1 MSNFCI
7 IFWEAN
13 FMNDEKV
20 IKQLTN
26 LKVLRKSKK
35 ITQLKLSMDLG
46 VSQELISRYENGSS
60 FPQPQMLITL
70 ANYFN
75 CSVDYLLG
83 LTDVATPT
91 KYLVAKNTS
100 INEAE
105 VLNKYN
111 MLSSEDKKCFNKFLS
126 FLLDNSKKE

>member
-91 KYLVAKNTS
+91 KYLVTKNTS

>member
-1 MSNFCI
+1 
-7 IFWEAN
+7 
-13 FMNDEKV
+13 MNDEKI

-46 VSQELISRYENGSS
+46 VSQELISRYEKGSS

-83 LTDVATPT
+83 LTDVTTPVR
-91 KYLVAKNTS
+91 YLASGNNSTS
-100 INEAE
+100 EAE
-105 VLNKYN
+105 ILNKYN
-111 MLSSEDKKCFNKFLS
+111 MLSDEDKKYFNKFLS
-126 FLLDNSKKE
+126 FLLDNSKNV

>member
-1 MSNFCI
+1 
-7 IFWEAN
+7 
-13 FMNDEKV
+13 MNDKRI

-26 LKVLRKSKK
+26 LKTLRKSKK

-46 VSQELISRYENGSS
+46 VSQELISRYEKGSS

-83 LTDVATPT
+83 LTDITTPT
-91 KYLVAKNTS
+91 KYLVANNIS
-100 INEAE
+100 VDEAE
-105 VLNKYN
+105 ILNKYN
-111 MLSSEDKKCFNKFLS
+111 MLSDENKKCLEKFLS
-126 FLLDNSKKE
+126 FLLDDKNKESN

>member
-1 MSNFCI
+1 
-7 IFWEAN
+7 
-13 FMNDEKV
+13 MNDEKV

-46 VSQELISRYENGSS
+46 VSQELISRYEKGSS
-60 FPQPQMLITL
+60 FPQPQMLITI

-83 LTDVATPT
+83 LTDVTTPT
-91 KYLVAKNTS
+91 KYLVARNTS

-105 VLNKYN
+105 ILNNYN
-111 MLSSEDKKCFNKFLS
+111 MLSNEDKKYFNKFLS
-126 FLLDNSKKE
+126 FLLDNSKNW

>member
-1 MSNFCI
+1 
-7 IFWEAN
+7 
-13 FMNDEKV
+13 MNDEKI

-46 VSQELISRYENGSS
+46 VSQELISRYEKGSS

-83 LTDVATPT
+83 LTDVTTPA
-91 KYLVAKNTS
+91 KYLAARNNSTS
-100 INEAE
+100 EAE
-105 VLNKYN
+105 ILNKYN
-111 MLSSEDKKCFNKFLS
+111 MLSNEDKKYFNKFLS
-126 FLLDNSKKE
+126 FLLDNSKNV

>member
-1 MSNFCI
+1 
-7 IFWEAN
+7 
-13 FMNDEKV
+13 MNDERV

-26 LKVLRKSKK
+26 LKTLRKSKK

-46 VSQELISRYENGSS
+46 VSQELISRYEKGSS

-83 LTDVATPT
+83 LTDVTTPT
-91 KYLVAKNTS
+91 KYLVAKNIS
-100 INEAE
+100 VDEAE
-105 VLNKYN
+105 ILNKYN
-111 MLSSEDKKCFNKFLS
+111 LLSSEDKKCFEKFLT
-126 FLLDNSKKE
+126 FLLTNKNEESN